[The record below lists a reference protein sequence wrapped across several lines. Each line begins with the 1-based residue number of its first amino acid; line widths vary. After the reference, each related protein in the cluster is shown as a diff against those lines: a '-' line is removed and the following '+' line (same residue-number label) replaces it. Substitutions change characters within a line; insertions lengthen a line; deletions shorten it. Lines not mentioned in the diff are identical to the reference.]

1 MWAQESEGERGLSSE
16 DEGDIQCEIL
26 EIQRD
31 DANQRLSELEEVSN
45 QLLKEINV
53 LEMQFQIERSCRESA
68 EALAVKVTKE
78 NKVLKRA
85 SQMAMP
91 LILELPEDLAAVTF
105 DPEADPAFNGDEV
118 DDFGEETLL
127 MESQAKIA
135 ELQVSVDSLLAEKM
149 QLEQQVE
156 DLTKEQVQ
164 FREQLALEVEEK
176 EAILRKMGKQ
186 NKTMNKINR
195 VSQLVTEEFTEMSQ
209 KLELEQDLR
218 QHAEVFA
225 HQMLMQQKAARGES
239 EALPPSEETGLQLQ
253 RALEQISIIST
264 ALCDIQRSYQVRQSQ
279 SAVPS
284 ELQNLREQLEE
295 SVEEKASLEEQ
306 LSGANGRV
314 TQLQEE
320 VNRLRETLSGEE
332 EPEEKATPAPPPPP
346 PPPPPPLPPLPTAV
360 TNSLD
365 FLRRRRAEG
374 ASKADQNKAAPFLDM
389 KAKAVDEMM
398 ERIKRGIILRPVEKT
413 QEDDSSWKDQRSEN
427 RKSAILELKGM
438 LDDRKR
444 LQLRR
449 LPSRRGFRR
458 NVGEAELLQVL
469 HRRRKAMGENQDQT
483 WDPQPGLQCAPAAG
497 GAPWAGESGAA
508 PVLRR
513 LKQNRE
519 KRDSR
524 IRASALIISQDN

>member
-1 MWAQESEGERGLSSE
+1 
-16 DEGDIQCEIL
+16 
-26 EIQRD
+26 
-31 DANQRLSELEEVSN
+31 SELEEGENHASSRTLYDDV
-45 QLLKEINV
+45 
-53 LEMQFQIERSCRESA
+53 IEPC
-68 EALAVKVTKE
+68 VIFIPVTKE

-135 ELQVSVDSLLAEKM
+135 GETTLL
-149 QLEQQVE
+149 
-156 DLTKEQVQ
+156 T
-164 FREQLALEVEEK
+164 FFSQLALEVEEK

-225 HQMLMQQKAARGES
+225 HQ
-239 EALPPSEETGLQLQ
+239 
-253 RALEQISIIST
+253 
-264 ALCDIQRSYQVRQSQ
+264 V
-279 SAVPS
+279 
-284 ELQNLREQLEE
+284 
-295 SVEEKASLEEQ
+295 
-306 LSGANGRV
+306 
-314 TQLQEE
+314 
-320 VNRLRETLSGEE
+320 GEE

-360 TNSLD
+360 T
-365 FLRRRRAEG
+365 
-374 ASKADQNKAAPFLDM
+374 KY
-389 KAKAVDEMM
+389 AKAVDEMM

-413 QEDDSSWKDQRSEN
+413 QRSEN

-524 IRASALIISQDN
+524 IRASALIINEK